1 MKVSARNTF
10 SGTIAKVTKGAVNA
24 EVLLTLS
31 GGDQLVANITNGSV
45 ETMVLKEGASA
56 VALVRASWIILG
68 KGLDP
73 AKISTRNVLSGTVS
87 SILGG
92 GVNSEVDVKL
102 SGGTIVTAMVTSS
115 SVQRMHLAVGDQISA
130 AFKASSVII
139 AVE

>member
-24 EVLLTLS
+24 EVLLTLP
-31 GGDQLVANITNGSV
+31 GGDQLVASITNGSV
-45 ETMVLKEGASA
+45 ETLALREGMTA
-56 VALVRASWIILG
+56 VALVKSSWIILG

-87 SILGG
+87 NIHV
-92 GVNSEVDVKL
+92 GVVNAEVDVKL
-102 SGGTIVTAMVTSS
+102 PGGSVLAVIVTNG
-115 SVQRMHLAVGDQISA
+115 SVQRMQLTVGEQIAA
-130 AFKASSVII
+130 AFKASSVIL